1 MSACGNK
8 QQQKNPYQ
16 DRFLKKRVVLYIC
29 TQSLTQQISVC
40 EQCLCYDPT
49 DYLIKTEKWMGSFK
63 LYSGTECYIPFK
75 ILKWTR
81 QHYYD

>member
-49 DYLIKTEKWMGSFK
+49 DYLIKTEK
-63 LYSGTECYIPFK
+63 
-75 ILKWTR
+75 
-81 QHYYD
+81 